1 MPSAEPFAPAPLPIR
16 ERAVIVAEL
25 GAVTLL
31 AWLYLVKMPMAP
43 ADLGGIVARIVAPL
57 PMPLVDLWLTFM
69 MWAVMMVAMMLP
81 SASPMVLMYARIARS
96 RGRASTLCVWLF
108 AAGYLVVWT
117 AFSAAATLG
126 QAALQ
131 HASIISN
138 ALSAT
143 PIVGAAILIATGIYQ
158 FTPLKGACLGHCQ
171 SPITFFM
178 TRWRDGPTAAFRMGL
193 EHGAF
198 CVGCCWL
205 LMTLLFVAGV
215 MNLAWVA
222 AITVFV
228 LIEKLAP
235 FPRAIANAAGVALI
249 AAGVVLAIRA

>member
-1 MPSAEPFAPAPLPIR
+1 
-16 ERAVIVAEL
+16 
-25 GAVTLL
+25 
-31 AWLYLVKMPMAP
+31 
-43 ADLGGIVARIVAPL
+43 
-57 PMPLVDLWLTFM
+57 
-69 MWAVMMVAMMLP
+69 MLP

-96 RGRASTLCVWLF
+96 RGRASTLPVWLF